1 MYFKNEQKQPYLNIF
16 KLKAK
21 ESYVHEPLN
30 KMKYKSRKFRCI
42 TTIGAE
48 YFLTALR
55 YNHLKHYIIS
65 L

>member
-1 MYFKNEQKQPYLNIF
+1 MYLKKEQKQLYLNVF
-16 KLKAK
+16 KLKEK

-30 KMKYKSRKFRCI
+30 KMKYKSRKFRCK

-55 YNHLKHYIIS
+55 YKIT
-65 L
+65 